1 MLRLRQDIPARHE
14 VPEFRMAA
22 SKEQGVAT
30 GTQPRA
36 MDSVAPPAPRIA
48 LPNDL
53 STSLRY
59 LNETELQ
66 RLIAAVNAEI
76 SRRQGTSI
84 RDTSKPTERR
94 SPEAHA
100 DSGADDIPEGKVN
113 LIRASFAAGLKP
125 ATIART

>member
-1 MLRLRQDIPARHE
+1 
-14 VPEFRMAA
+14 
-22 SKEQGVAT
+22 
-30 GTQPRA
+30 

-59 LNETELQ
+59 LNDTELQ
-66 RLIAAVNAEI
+66 RLLAAVNAEI

-84 RDTSKPTERR
+84 RDTSKPSR

-125 ATIART
+125 ATIARTFAVSLSRVNRIIRSDERSKR

>member
-1 MLRLRQDIPARHE
+1 MLRLRQDIPAHHE

-30 GTQPRA
+30 GSQPRA

-59 LNETELQ
+59 LNDTELQ
-66 RLIAAVNAEI
+66 RLLAAVNAEI

-84 RDTSKPTERR
+84 RDTSKPSR

-100 DSGADDIPEGKVN
+100 DSG
-113 LIRASFAAGLKP
+113 
-125 ATIART
+125 